1 MDSKISVAI
10 ISVLVASMV
19 LVAGLPLISGI
30 MSDTVTVTNE
40 GAGDLRFNLVDSHVS
55 YTVSIAQN
63 LDNTGI
69 DITNGSDVQTL
80 LYDDASIIYADD
92 NIAIW
97 YDANDLKIIGPNNG
111 VYMSGEIND
120 VVTVSRTVSGVDVA
134 IGDPAEVLT
143 FPAPT
148 WAYVANSTGKY
159 GYFENGTEITVPTG
173 TPLATVGSY
182 AGVDCYNS
190 HNNYDLPLALDL
202 TQTDNKLS
210 GAKWIKAVAEQVEPD
225 IIPLDPGS
233 ITINPLD
240 PGILDPEPDADL
252 MTVPTP
258 SYTDGDW
265 GYNLKTVNG
274 VQKAVI
280 VSYSG
285 ADGGVLTVPSTV
297 GGYDVVEVGKGG
309 AYETIVPT
317 NFEFTGFVVPE
328 GVTKIGSYCLASCNK
343 FTGNLILPSTLET
356 ISGNAFYNTKFTGN
370 LTLPNGLKIIANNAF
385 QYCSGFTGG
394 LIIPDTVTRI
404 DFNAFSS
411 CSGLNGKLVLSSSL
425 NKIDD
430 YVFSD
435 CKFTG
440 VLIIPS
446 SIQNIYDY
454 AFDMNNFEGLVLLSD
469 NLTVSSNGFSRM
481 GTVSEV
487 LKLGSAEITTT
498 TGGLNADEISDNVPA
513 MGYLSAVEY
522 TERSTHTGPTYDLIA
537 ILPLVL
543 SAGLVLF
550 CIAVL
555 IRRV

>member
-1 MDSKISVAI
+1 MNLNERIPTMVVSVVVAI
-10 ISVLVASMV
+10 VIIAGVLFPVVGQATTT
-19 LVAGLPLISGI
+19 
-30 MSDTVTVTNE
+30 TVTIENE
-40 GAGDLRFNLVDSHVS
+40 GSTGIKFTKVTSGD
-55 YTVSIAQN
+55 YTVTFGLSGDDFVA
-63 LDNTGI
+63 
-69 DITNGSDVQTL
+69 TNGTDTQTIDTQCI
-80 LYDDASIIYADD
+80 LYADENVGVWIGSDD
-92 NIAIW
+92 NIHLLGVSDNTTQNAIFLDS
-97 YDANDLKIIGPNNG
+97 DATIT
-111 VYMSGEIND
+111 
-120 VVTVSRTVSGVDVA
+120 VTKTSSGVTIADGTVTK
-134 IGDPAEVLT
+134 T
-143 FPAPT
+143 FGVPT
-148 WAYVANSTGKY
+148 WAYVPSSTGTY
-159 GYFENGTEITVPTG
+159 GYFENGTEVTVNSDPVCY
-173 TPLATVGSY
+173 VGSY

-190 HNNYDLPLALDL
+190 VNSYDLSIALDV

-309 AYETIVPT
+309 TYETIVPT

-430 YVFSD
+430 HVFSD

-513 MGYLSAVEY
+513 KGYLSAVEI
-522 TERSTHTGPTYDLIA
+522 TTTVPATDPTSQMLTVIPLIM
-537 ILPLVL
+537 IVGVLV
-543 SAGLVLF
+543 SIVGLTMM
-550 CIAVL
+550 
-555 IRRV
+555 RKP